1 MTYLLIAFGGALGAS
16 TRYAIFQLLSH
27 FEHQHLRVGVLVVNV
42 LGSFLIGIA
51 LALALNDV
59 LFQRGR
65 PEHLIFI
72 TGFLG
77 AFTTFSTF
85 SQDNLELILLEKN
98 GLGFFLNILSNLTLG
113 LVACAMGYFLVLK
126 LFIR

>member
-1 MTYLLIAFGGALGAS
+1 MPYLFIAFGGALGAV
-16 TRYAIFQLLSH
+16 TRYAIFHGLNR
-27 FEHQHLRVGVLVVNV
+27 FEHEHLRVGVWVVNV

-51 LALALNDV
+51 LALALNGIM
-59 LFQRGR
+59 FQRGK

-85 SQDNLELILLEKN
+85 SQDNVEFLFIEKN
-98 GLGFFLNILSNLTLG
+98 GIGFLFNIFMNLTFGFL
-113 LVACAMGYFLVLK
+113 ACALGYFLVLK
-126 LFIR
+126 FFIR